1 VQHSTHMK
9 GALPLH
15 PEYQP
20 LPILTAHSS
29 SACASLKVKLARASS
44 QCWDLGG
51 VVLLAV
57 VQDGELNVLERAHN
71 VLEKRPRAYRAALVA
86 YVLLPVGVDLDKV
99 RELLLPLLGHTIAQL
114 IARDLL
120 GVVVAPV
127 VNQVDPPQLEVV
139 ERLAL
144 EAVLNSSSTATLTRL
159 VLVAGGL
166 GGRFE
171 SR

>member
-1 VQHSTHMK
+1 MSSRS
-9 GALPLH
+9 
-15 PEYQP
+15 
-20 LPILTAHSS
+20 AHVHIERPWSFMSS
-29 SACASLKVKLARASS
+29 F
-44 QCWDLGG
+44 QW
-51 VVLLAV
+51 
-57 VQDGELNVLERAHN
+57 E
-71 VLEKRPRAYRAALVA
+71 
-86 YVLLPVGVDLDKV
+86 VDLDKV
-99 RELLLPLLGHTIAQL
+99 RELLLPLLGHTNAQL
-114 IARDLL
+114 VARDLL